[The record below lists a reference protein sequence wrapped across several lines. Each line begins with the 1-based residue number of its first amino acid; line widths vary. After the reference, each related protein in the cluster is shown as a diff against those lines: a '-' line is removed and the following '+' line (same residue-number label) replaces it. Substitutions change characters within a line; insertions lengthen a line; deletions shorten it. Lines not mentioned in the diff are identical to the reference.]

1 MHACFKEISRTNRSV
16 TVCFLHN
23 AHNLRGDILLMTKC
37 LGTAAAVSV
46 LLGLVCTANGA
57 PPCCDT
63 TFRFDNWA
71 GPSLPVLLFVP
82 DAAEADTPIVI
93 VMHGASREAER
104 YYRDWRTEAQ
114 RHGFIVVVPY
124 FSREDFPRSV
134 HYNLGHVFD
143 SETGRPRPAEAWTFA
158 VIEPLFD
165 AVVARLGGRQ
175 TQYTLFG
182 HSAGSQFLHRFLYYV
197 PDSRVKTAIAANAG
211 WYTMPDFGVRFP
223 YGLAESGLSEDVLA
237 GYFARD
243 LVVLLG
249 GADTLR
255 EDEDFRKTPEA
266 ELQGPHRFD
275 RGHTFYRVARA
286 KAEALGVEFNWR
298 LQEVP
303 GAGHSNAD
311 MTPAAALLVE

>member
-1 MHACFKEISRTNRSV
+1 M
-16 TVCFLHN
+16 
-23 AHNLRGDILLMTKC
+23 
-37 LGTAAAVSV
+37 AAVSCPGADRPMTNLLRVTVALSV
-46 LLGLVCTANGA
+46 LLVLSASPNAAVATGDL
-57 PPCCDT
+57 D
-63 TFRFDNWA
+63 FRLSNWS
-71 GPSLPVLLFVP
+71 GPAIPVRLFVP
-82 DAAEADTPIVI
+82 EAVDADTPIVI

-104 YYRDWRTEAQ
+104 YYNDWRTEAVKL
-114 RHGFIVVVPY
+114 GLIVVVPY
-124 FSREDFPRSV
+124 FSREDFPRSA
-134 HYNLGHVFD
+134 HYNLGYVFEP
-143 SETGRPRPAEAWTFA
+143 ETGDQRPAESWTFA
-158 VIEPLFD
+158 MIEPLFD
-165 AVVARLGGRQ
+165 AVVERLGGQQ
-175 TQYTLFG
+175 THYTLFG

-197 PDSRVKTAIAANAG
+197 PDARVKRAIAANAG
-211 WYTMPDFGVRFP
+211 WYTMPDFGVRYP
-223 YGLAESGLSEDVLA
+223 YGLAESGLSEEILA

-255 EDEDFRKTPEA
+255 EDEDLRKTPEA

-286 KAEALGVEFNWR
+286 KAADLGVEFNWR

>member
-1 MHACFKEISRTNRSV
+1 MTNLLRV
-16 TVCFLHN
+16 TVAL
-23 AHNLRGDILLMTKC
+23 
-37 LGTAAAVSV
+37 SV
-46 LLGLVCTANGA
+46 LLVLSASPNAAVATGDL
-57 PPCCDT
+57 D
-63 TFRFDNWA
+63 FRLSNWS
-71 GPSLPVLLFVP
+71 GPAIPVRLFVP
-82 DAAEADTPIVI
+82 EAVDADTPIVI

-104 YYRDWRTEAQ
+104 YYNDWRTEAVKL
-114 RHGFIVVVPY
+114 GLIVVVPY
-124 FSREDFPRSV
+124 FSREDFPRSA
-134 HYNLGHVFD
+134 HYNLGYVFEP
-143 SETGRPRPAEAWTFA
+143 ETGDQRPAESWTFA
-158 VIEPLFD
+158 MIEPLFD
-165 AVVARLGGRQ
+165 AVVERLGGQQ
-175 TQYTLFG
+175 THYTLFG

-197 PDSRVKTAIAANAG
+197 PDARVKRAIAANAG
-211 WYTMPDFGVRFP
+211 WYTMPDFGVRYP
-223 YGLAESGLSEDVLA
+223 YGLAESGLSEEILA

-255 EDEDFRKTPEA
+255 EDEDLRKTPEA

-286 KAEALGVEFNWR
+286 KAADLGVEFNWR